1 MQLKGNSSSTVS
13 VLNLSEV
20 VVDKVDPSSITNGS
34 ALSYFHAL
42 CRQPVPGPL
51 VGGSAASKDVN
62 KWLDEM
68 IAWYESSSSE
78 FQRGDT
84 RKLLISL
91 LKILS
96 QHYGKLRS
104 PFASDP
110 SQEVLPLILYSVIEL
125 FVYISP
131 LFSLVCFPLLS
142 SLIFTACIRKHCVM
156 VICFEFDGVN
166 QNISWMSY

>member
-1 MQLKGNSSSTVS
+1 MTNIFLFFQGNSSGTVS

-20 VVDKVDPSSITNGS
+20 VLDKVDPSSITNGS
-34 ALSYFHAL
+34 ALDYFNAL

-68 IAWYESSSSE
+68 ISLYEPSSTE

-91 LKILS
+91 LKILC

-104 PFASDP
+104 PFGSDP
-110 SQEVLPLILYSVIEL
+110 SQEVRPLVLYSIAAIFVL
-125 FVYISP
+125 LVYISS
-131 LFSLVCFPLLS
+131 LFSGLFLFTVLVY
-142 SLIFTACIRKHCVM
+142 
-156 VICFEFDGVN
+156 FEN
-166 QNISWMSY
+166 LHQKN

>member
-1 MQLKGNSSSTVS
+1 MS

-20 VVDKVDPSSITNGS
+20 VIDKVDPSSITNGS

-78 FQRGDT
+78 FQKGDIH
-84 RKLLISL
+84 KLLISL

-131 LFSLVCFPLLS
+131 LISLVCFPLLS
-142 SLIFTACIRKHCVM
+142 LFIFTTCIRKHCVM

-166 QNISWMSY
+166 QNISWISY

>member
-1 MQLKGNSSSTVS
+1 MCHLPKQHHIFEMTKYFFFSIYKENSSGTVS

-20 VVDKVDPSSITNGS
+20 VDKSDPTSSTNSGV
-34 ALSYFHAL
+34 LSYFHAL
-42 CRQPVPGPL
+42 CHQPVPGPL

-68 IAWYESSSSE
+68 IAWYESSASD

-91 LKILS
+91 LKILC

-104 PFASDP
+104 PFGSDP
-110 SQEVLPLILYSVIEL
+110 QEVLSLLL
-125 FVYISP
+125 FFIAVTTFKYVY
-131 LFSLVCFPLLS
+131 LFIS
-142 SLIFTACIRKHCVM
+142 SLFPFTTIFC
-156 VICFEFDGVN
+156 
-166 QNISWMSY
+166 

>member
-1 MQLKGNSSSTVS
+1 MS

-20 VVDKVDPSSITNGS
+20 VDKTHPASSTNSGV
-34 ALSYFHAL
+34 LSYFHAL
-42 CRQPVPGPL
+42 CHQSVPGPL

-68 IAWYESSSSE
+68 IALYESSANN

-91 LKILS
+91 LKILC

-104 PFASDP
+104 PFGSDL
-110 SQEVLPLILYSVIEL
+110 QEVLSLLLYFVAAQLSSICVL
-125 FVYISP
+125 FLAS
-131 LFSLVCFPLLS
+131 FSLLPFS
-142 SLIFTACIRKHCVM
+142 MKDM
-156 VICFEFDGVN
+156 
-166 QNISWMSY
+166 